1 MIEEKIIEWLDL
13 GDSVQKIDLYERPK
27 LIKYFQYFRLLI
39 KNGLNSETVDAIF
52 HIIFFLQII
61 SLSIINV
68 DEKDDLILEVFK
80 YFEKVL
86 LPYRFISEANNFYL
100 IFSIIIWSISIVHF
114 ILTLLCIVFL
124 YKKVIIH
131 LFFFIISLI
140 NYILFYY
147 LKGTIIHIALNG
159 TKCINDNHEFLNKQ
173 CYSNGLHLVILILN
187 FLFGLYILF
196 IIETFSLYNN
206 QIGSLHEMN
215 NRARMR
221 IYCNYDLL
229 SGNAKIIIVIL
240 QYFYIKYYNN
250 SEVFKYVYQSLIF
263 IFCFILSIYALKK
276 VYYYNQKINQII
288 HFSWFFVTWFTLCV
302 LLKTIF
308 SVTDS
313 TIFILLGWI
322 ILSIVLI
329 YYNQYSYYRRITQ
342 INLFQ
347 EQSLV
352 YIEKF
357 IATLLDLYSSSQ
369 KMEKVLLLGIIK
381 KLEDFID
388 TNPELSNIYKILTN
402 DPYMNK
408 KYFGINQI
416 SVLSLIYTIY
426 SYYFEKSDIK
436 NNIILN
442 MCYFLINQ
450 LKNPTYAGYLLSKLK
465 TNNHSVLYYK
475 YVLIEDIKEYL
486 MNKLTEKNFGKS
498 INHIQVGSVILYY
511 QYMDIF
517 KIKIYDGITHQIE
530 YFDILRN
537 NITTG
542 KVTRN
547 FLKTGEEILILK
559 NEIFQIWKQ
568 IINLN
573 PFCTESE
580 NDYMLYLKTI
590 LQDDALAKNEEKRFN
605 LLKNSKFSEKNNFY
619 YSMFKNDTNSVLL
632 IDGYSNNGRILY
644 ATPNFPVLYQFNWK
658 EVINSQIDEI
668 LPNTIQNFHKDL
680 IEHTLK
686 FSNINRVFHKAKDCF
701 LKGKNNSLYNIQLYI
716 KPIPNFTY
724 GLIYIALISK
734 IKDHEFIILLDNNFK
749 IDGFTEMNQGNSFTL
764 NNTQNSSYNLTS
776 NFIGKHIGIILPE
789 ILLHINYKDNM
800 FIINNNI
807 DIKGNLY
814 SVGNAKDLDPKLNI
828 LLDIIKKKGFLNL
841 DEDTDEGN
849 KNIFE
854 YNNFNKS
861 ILSKYSKSY
870 SIFFKVV
877 TVKFLDG
884 KYRYHRLY
892 ITNDTLSLN
901 ENQFVSP
908 NTYMSS
914 DEFDHKRKFPG
925 KQHTTTKYEYEN
937 EIKVENLN
945 KENSIKEPRKSIKL
959 KIPKERE
966 REREIKKGV
975 DENDL
980 IKNNEINDNQFLIN
994 KSSKQNSKHQTH
1006 FDSGG
1011 FNKLKNG
1018 IVNKKDS
1025 IQITIMKWVS
1035 LLYVIVTVLLVIYEY
1050 QTSNKSYK
1058 NLIQY
1063 LKENL
1068 YFIHSKII
1076 SAALYINS
1084 INLKWLKYDFIDE
1097 DSCQNKCSSF
1107 YIQLL
1112 TDCLQNLKEGKDS
1125 LSSFD
1130 IDFQDII
1137 LTRRDIVV
1145 KIFNTNVTD
1154 TLILDVYDNLNFII
1168 TKGIKLSGN
1177 FVNYLNYYGNEK
1189 INMENLITQT
1199 LGYFQW
1205 GVSRYK
1211 GEEKLKKVNSKF
1223 GNNYLSI
1230 ILGTILCVILL
1241 TVFTYFIFKFNQLEI
1256 FFLEKLINFNSQNF
1270 ETYLK
1275 NLEDLEKKLK
1285 NYKNEEDE
1293 NNLEEMDL
1301 ELEAKSDEDSKKKN
1315 SKTQNEKKKKA
1326 NKQNEEGKSKN
1337 KFKKKKGSKQNK
1349 IQLQRIRKKKV
1360 MSYYFYRENI
1370 LFAAKI
1376 SLILIF
1382 FVSYFVV
1389 SFLVFK
1395 AYYNNY
1401 LDFDEITNDM
1411 EELYYQSFKT
1421 FTQFKSEIENFQADI
1436 NYTMNLPDGKDIII
1450 PNFGNILNELTQN
1463 RIYSQRNKNTLNQLY
1478 NGDMCNLLFN
1488 KTDSTNYTM
1497 CKEFLSSI
1505 LLKGMEQAIIQMGVL
1520 INSVI
1525 DEISLINDVASF
1537 KELVRG
1543 NTTNFKKYEL
1553 FVEYYLY
1560 LAYLENDK
1568 IFDGLRDDQTNY
1580 YSKLTLEILIIYFI
1594 GYLFLFILMCYFIF
1608 RYKYIYT
1615 SLFNFCA
1622 IISIKIILEDEFF
1635 YQKIL
1640 ELEKELY
1647 N

>member
-39 KNGLNSETVDAIF
+39 KYGLNSETVDAIF
-52 HIIFFLQII
+52 HIIYFLQII
-61 SLSIINV
+61 SLSAINI

-86 LPYRFISEANNFYL
+86 LPYRFITTENNFYV
-100 IFSIIIWSISIVHF
+100 IFSIIIWAISIVHF
-114 ILTLLCIVFL
+114 ILTILCIIFL
-124 YKKVIIH
+124 YKKIILY

-147 LKGTIIHIALNG
+147 LKGTIIFIALNG
-159 TKCINDNHEFLNKQ
+159 TKCINDNHEFLEKK
-173 CYSNGLHLVILILN
+173 CYSNGLHLAILILN
-187 FLFGLYILF
+187 FFFGLYILF

-221 IYCNYDLL
+221 INCNYDLL

-240 QYFYIKYYNN
+240 QYFYIKYYYD
-250 SEVFKYVYQSLIF
+250 SDVFKYAYQSLIF
-263 IFCFILSIYALKK
+263 IFCFILSIYTLKK
-276 VYYYNQKINQII
+276 VYYYNQRINHII
-288 HFSWFFVTWFTLCV
+288 HFSWFFVTWFTLCMLV
-302 LLKTIF
+302 KTIF

-313 TIFILLGWI
+313 TIFILLGWVI
-322 ILSIVLI
+322 ITIVLI
-329 YYNQYSYYRRITQ
+329 YYNQYSYYKRITQ
-342 INLFQ
+342 ITLFT

-357 IATLLDLYSSSQ
+357 ITTLLDLYNSSQ

-381 KLEDFID
+381 KLEDYID
-388 TNPELSNIYKILTN
+388 SNPELSNIYKILMN
-402 DPYMNK
+402 DPYMKK

-416 SVLSLIYTIY
+416 PVLSLIYTIY

-465 TNNHSVLYYK
+465 TNNHSILYHK
-475 YVLIEDIKEYL
+475 FVLIEDIKEYL
-486 MNKLTEKNFGKS
+486 MNRLTEKNYGKS

-547 FLKTGEEILILK
+547 FLKIGEEILFLK

-605 LLKNSKFSEKNNFY
+605 LLKNSKFAEKNNFY
-619 YSMFKNDTNSVLL
+619 YSMFKNETNSVLL

-668 LPNTIQNFHKDL
+668 LPNTILNFHKDL
-680 IEHTLK
+680 IEHALK

-701 LKGKNNSLYNIQLYI
+701 LKGKNNSLYNVQLYI
-716 KPIPNFTY
+716 KPIPNFIY

-734 IKDHEFIILLDNNFK
+734 IKDHEFIILLDSNFK

-764 NNTQNSSYNLTS
+764 NNTQNSSYNLTN

-789 ILLHINYKDNM
+789 ILLHINYKDNL
-800 FIINNNI
+800 FTINNNI

-814 SVGNAKDLDPKLNI
+814 SGGNAKDLDPKLNI
-828 LLDIIKKKGFLNL
+828 LLEIIKKKGFLNI

-884 KYRYHRLY
+884 KYRYHRLN
-892 ITNDTLSLN
+892 ITNDTLCLN

-914 DEFDHKRKFPG
+914 EEFDHKKKFPS
-925 KQHTTTKYEYEN
+925 KQRTTTTKYEYEN
-937 EIKVENLN
+937 ENKVDIIN
-945 KENSIKEPRKSIKL
+945 KEVPINEPRKSIKL

-966 REREIKKGV
+966 KEIKKSV

-980 IKNNEINDNQFLIN
+980 IKNNEINDNQLLLN
-994 KSSKQNSKHQTH
+994 KTGKQNTKHHSH

-1025 IQITIMKWVS
+1025 IQITVMKWVS
-1035 LLYVIVTVLLVIYEY
+1035 LLYVIITILLVVYEY
-1050 QTSNKSYK
+1050 NLSNNSYK

-1076 SAALYINS
+1076 SADLYIDS
-1084 INLKWLKYDFIDE
+1084 INLKWLKYGFIDE

-1130 IDFQDII
+1130 IDFQEII
-1137 LTRRDIVV
+1137 LKRRDIIV

-1154 TLILDVYDNLNFII
+1154 TLRLDVNDNLNFII
-1168 TKGIKLSGN
+1168 TKGIRLSGN
-1177 FVNYLNYYGNEK
+1177 FKNYLNYYGNEK
-1189 INMENLITQT
+1189 VNMENLIIQT

-1211 GEEKLKKVNSKF
+1211 GEKKIAKVNSRF

-1230 ILGTILCVILL
+1230 ILGTILCIILL

-1256 FFLEKLINFNSQNF
+1256 FFLDKLINFNSQNF

-1275 NLEDLEKKLK
+1275 NLEELKKKLK

-1293 NNLEEMDL
+1293 NNLEEMEL
-1301 ELEAKSDEDSKKKN
+1301 EMEAKSDEDSKKKN
-1315 SKTQNEKKKKA
+1315 SKNQNEKKKRS
-1326 NKQNEEGKSKN
+1326 NKQKEEGKNKN
-1337 KFKKKKGSKQNK
+1337 KYNRKKGSKQNK

-1360 MSYYFYRENI
+1360 MAYYFYRENI

-1376 SLILIF
+1376 SLILIC

-1401 LDFDEITNDM
+1401 LDFDEITNNM

-1421 FTQFKSEIENFQADI
+1421 FLEFKSELENFQADT
-1436 NYTMNLPDGKDIII
+1436 NYTKNLPDGKDIII

-1463 RIYSQRNKNTLNQLY
+1463 RIYSQKSKNTLNQLY
-1478 NGDMCNLLFN
+1478 NGDMCELLFN
-1488 KTDSTNYTM
+1488 KSDPSNYTM